1 MVECSPALQK
11 LQYKKL
17 ECIDEDGDDKNVD
30 NHVVSALTGSP
41 ISWHT
46 MLEQVPT
53 GGNLHYPTLLMRS
66 TMIF

>member
-17 ECIDEDGDDKNVD
+17 ECMDEDADSKNVD
-30 NHVVSALTGSP
+30 NHIISALTGSP
-41 ISWHT
+41 VSWHT

-53 GGNLHYPTLLMRS
+53 GGK
-66 TMIF
+66 

>member
-17 ECIDEDGDDKNVD
+17 ECMDENGDCENVD
-30 NHVVSALTGSP
+30 HQVITALTGSP

-46 MLEQVPT
+46 TLEQVPT
-53 GGNLHYPTLLMRS
+53 GRK
-66 TMIF
+66 